1 MSPQLVVP
9 RSLAIIPSMVPGEEE
24 RLGRPGGPWEL
35 GVCARCHEEDGMW
48 RGPAV
53 TAAQPD
59 PGDGAGAQL
68 WGESPVPTALRA
80 GWCLEKPPHR
90 ASQRG
95 DEPTCRRVW
104 TLPLLPLLAKG
115 TGWRGRGEVGTE
127 VLESWVGSQ
136 QLWGQSGAG

>member
-1 MSPQLVVP
+1 MSPQPVVA

-68 WGESPVPTALRA
+68 WGESPVPAAPREQ
-80 GWCLEKPPHR
+80 GW
-90 ASQRG
+90 
-95 DEPTCRRVW
+95 VVY
-104 TLPLLPLLAKG
+104 
-115 TGWRGRGEVGTE
+115 GETTP
-127 VLESWVGSQ
+127 
-136 QLWGQSGAG
+136 